1 MSASAFLKE
10 ASALIGLFVTLY
22 MWSLVALALQS

>member
-10 ASALIGLFVTLY
+10 ATALIGLFVTVY
-22 MWSLVALALQS
+22 MWSLLALALQS

>member
-1 MSASAFLKE
+1 MTATSFLKE

-22 MWSLVALALQS
+22 MWSLLALALQS

>member
-1 MSASAFLKE
+1 MSATSFLKE

>member
-1 MSASAFLKE
+1 MSATSFLKE

-22 MWSLVALALQS
+22 MWSLLGLALQG

>member
-10 ASALIGLFVTLY
+10 TAALIGLFVTLY
-22 MWSLVALALQS
+22 MWSLLALALQS

>member
-1 MSASAFLKE
+1 MSATSFLKE

-22 MWSLVALALQS
+22 MWSLLALALQS

>member
-22 MWSLVALALQS
+22 MWSVVALALQS